1 VGGAER
7 NPPIG
12 QGLRIVGSDSRLP
25 LYPGS
30 PKSSPHILW
39 GKRETCFGITHFGFD
54 RSQCGNRERQT
65 MPRSVFSAK
74 YTRFRE
80 MLVEARKAKGMTQM
94 DLALR
99 LDRKQS
105 YVSKFE
111 RGERRLDI
119 VEFLE
124 VAELLEVDV
133 LRFIEQLL

>member
-1 VGGAER
+1 
-7 NPPIG
+7 
-12 QGLRIVGSDSRLP
+12 
-25 LYPGS
+25 
-30 PKSSPHILW
+30 
-39 GKRETCFGITHFGFD
+39 
-54 RSQCGNRERQT
+54 
-65 MPRSVFSAK
+65 
-74 YTRFRE
+74 
-80 MLVEARKAKGMTQM
+80 
-94 DLALR
+94 LALR